1 MGNSMRRSLLFFALC
16 SALDEM
22 ITFRTLSLGGVEL
35 NPRLAYLIS
44 INPLLYPLADIA
56 MIAAAYTADRLLS
69 KRLMNTWL
77 IWTASGLARLLA
89 VAFSLFY

>member
-1 MGNSMRRSLLFFALC
+1 MIRMRRSLLFFAVC

-22 ITFRTLSLGGVEL
+22 VTFRILSLGGVEL
-35 NPRLAYLIS
+35 NPRVAYLIS

-56 MIAAAYTADRLLS
+56 MITAAYAADRLLT
-69 KRLMNTWL
+69 KRRIDTWL
-77 IWTASGLARLLA
+77 IWATSGLARLLA

>member
-1 MGNSMRRSLLFFALC
+1 MRRSLLFFALC

-35 NPRLAYLIS
+35 NPRVAYLIS